1 MQPEHF
7 ASLPALITSQKPSEA
22 HLCFCPAHVHRQV
35 AKFHES
41 FPGSTAWA
49 VKANPH
55 PVVLRAII
63 EAGIREFDVA
73 SRQEIDLVRAA
84 LPAAVLHFNNP
95 VKAPE
100 DIAHALAAGVRSF
113 ALDCQEELEKI
124 AALAAGA
131 GVPARNILLNVRFKD
146 AAARGTDN
154 YNFHEKFGATP
165 DEASH
170 LLHRTKGLGFRAGLT
185 FHPGSQNRNPAA
197 YEEMMR
203 LAHAIAGRA
212 LGPDMAGLD
221 LLNVGGGFPCHY
233 PGGGEQPLTH
243 YFDSVRRGAAL
254 FPCPVS
260 CEPGRALVAD
270 SISLLARI
278 NLRRSGDNRLYIN
291 DGIYGS
297 FMELPF
303 VDFHPPARAY
313 PHHHHPPGH
322 TGANPPRRGL
332 VHRQSRVVHPI
343 RVVQRSPPKCLSC
356 SNPPLPFL
364 VSPCPAWPGRALPAR
379 PSHLPAHR
387 PRLAGR
393 KALQARMFRSLP
405 ARLRSSHARRV

>member
-7 ASLPALITSQKPSEA
+7 ASLPALIASQKPSEA

-63 EAGIREFDVA
+63 DAGIREFDVA

-154 YNFHEKFGATP
+154 YNFHEKFGAAP

-170 LLHRTKGLGFRAGLT
+170 LLQHAKELGFRAGLT

-254 FPCPVS
+254 FPCPIS

-313 PHHHHPPGH
+313 SPGGTQVPEEAVQLFH
-322 TGANPPRRGL
+322 IWGATCDSLDKIPTPVRLPASIQTGSYIEFGLMGAYTNATATHFNGIAPPRL
-332 VHRQSRVVHPI
+332 VTVERLDAWEGKPGER
-343 RVVQRSPPKCLSC
+343 RSAS
-356 SNPPLPFL
+356 
-364 VSPCPAWPGRALPAR
+364 
-379 PSHLPAHR
+379 
-387 PRLAGR
+387 
-393 KALQARMFRSLP
+393 
-405 ARLRSSHARRV
+405 